1 MFKKFYDPLLFD
13 IKLSTAYIPL
23 AGGIAF
29 GNFGGGAYFS
39 PYFCGLRLNC
49 GLHFERGL
57 PMNNKRKF
65 KHLTWTD
72 RLIIE
77 KDLKLKMSAKQIA
90 EHIGCSIRTVY
101 YEIKRGECIQK
112 EYRYT
117 DYWGERHY
125 KEVKAYSP
133 DIAEEK
139 YRQELSA
146 KGAPLKL
153 SNDYKLADYIERRI
167 VDDGLT
173 PGAVLGEIKRN
184 NLSFK
189 TEIKSVHTI
198 YNYIDKNV
206 FLRLS
211 LKNLPIKS
219 KRKKHKRKIQASKA
233 PQGTSIEKRPK
244 EILQRNTFGHWEM
257 DCVVGTTLKTLL
269 ILTERLTRKE
279 IIIPIPNK
287 KAVSVVNALNK
298 LERKFG
304 KLFKKI
310 FKTITV
316 DNGVEFSDFDGIE
329 KSIYGKNKKR
339 TTVYY
344 CHPYSSYER
353 GTNERLNREI
363 RRKLPKGT
371 NFNKV
376 SDKEIKA
383 VEDWVNNYP
392 KAVLGYA
399 TANEVFEK
407 YVSALI

>member
-1 MFKKFYDPLLFD
+1 
-13 IKLSTAYIPL
+13 
-23 AGGIAF
+23 
-29 GNFGGGAYFS
+29 
-39 PYFCGLRLNC
+39 
-49 GLHFERGL
+49 
-57 PMNNKRKF
+57 MNNKRKF

-90 EHIGCSIRTVY
+90 DHIGCSVRTIY
-101 YEIKRGECIQK
+101 YEIKRGECTQK
-112 EYRYT
+112 IRSYT
-117 DYWGERHY
+117 NYWGENIY
-125 KEVKAYSP
+125 KEVTAYSP
-133 DIAEEK
+133 NIAEEK

-153 SNDYKLADYIERRI
+153 SNDYELADYIERRI
-167 VDDGLT
+167 VDGGLT
-173 PGAVLGEIKRN
+173 PAAVLGEIKYN
-184 NLSFK
+184 KLQFK

-211 LKNLPIKS
+211 LKHLPVKS
-219 KRKKHKRKIQASKA
+219 KRKVHNRKIQAKRVSK
-233 PQGTSIEKRPK
+233 GTSIEKRP
-244 EILQRNTFGHWEM
+244 EGILQRNTFGHWEM

-269 ILTERLTRKE
+269 VLTERLTRKE
-279 IIIPIPNK
+279 IILPIPNK
-287 KAVSVVNALNK
+287 QAVSVVTALNRI
-298 LERKFG
+298 ERKYG
-304 KLFKKI
+304 KLFKQI
-310 FKTITV
+310 FKTITI
-316 DNGVEFSDFDGIE
+316 DNGVEFSDYNGLE

-371 NFNKV
+371 NFNRI
-376 SDKEIKA
+376 SDKEVQA
-383 VEDWVNNYP
+383 VEDWVNAYP

-407 YVSALI
+407 HISTLT

>member
-1 MFKKFYDPLLFD
+1 
-13 IKLSTAYIPL
+13 
-23 AGGIAF
+23 
-29 GNFGGGAYFS
+29 
-39 PYFCGLRLNC
+39 
-49 GLHFERGL
+49 
-57 PMNNKRKF
+57 
-65 KHLTWTD
+65 
-72 RLIIE
+72 
-77 KDLKLKMSAKQIA
+77 MSAKQIA
-90 EHIGCSIRTVY
+90 EHIGCSVRTVY
-101 YEIKRGECIQK
+101 YEIKRGECMQK

-125 KEVKAYSP
+125 KEVTAYSP

-139 YRQELSA
+139 YRLELSA

-153 SNDYKLADYIERRI
+153 SNDYNLAEYIERRI

-173 PGAVLGEIKRN
+173 PGAVLGEIRRN
-184 NLSFK
+184 NLQFT

-211 LKNLPIKS
+211 LQHLPVKCR
-219 KRKKHKRKIQASKA
+219 KKKHKRKVKASKA
-233 PQGTSIEKRPK
+233 PQGTSIEKRPSD
-244 EILQRNTFGHWEM
+244 ILLRNIFGHWEM

-269 ILTERLTRKE
+269 VLTERLTRKE
-279 IIIPIPNK
+279 IIIPISNK
-287 KAVSVVNALNK
+287 KTVSVVNALNK
-298 LERKFG
+298 LERKYG
-304 KLFKKI
+304 KLFKNI

-316 DNGVEFSDFDGIE
+316 DNGVEFSDFEGLE
-329 KSIYGKNKKR
+329 KSIYGNKKR

-407 YVSALI
+407 YISAL

>member
-1 MFKKFYDPLLFD
+1 
-13 IKLSTAYIPL
+13 
-23 AGGIAF
+23 
-29 GNFGGGAYFS
+29 
-39 PYFCGLRLNC
+39 
-49 GLHFERGL
+49 
-57 PMNNKRKF
+57 MNNKRKF

-77 KDLKLKMSAKQIA
+77 KDLKMKMSAKQIA
-90 EHIGCSIRTVY
+90 DHIGCSVRTVY
-101 YEIKRGECIQK
+101 YEIKRGESTK
-112 EYRYT
+112 KVNYYT
-117 DYWGERHY
+117 NYWGDKHY
-125 KEVKAYSP
+125 KDVKCYSP

-184 NLSFK
+184 KLQFR

-211 LKNLPIKS
+211 LKHLPVKC
-219 KRKKHKRKIQASKA
+219 KRKKHNRKIKASKP
-233 PQGTSIEKRPK
+233 PQGISIEKRPE
-244 EILQRNTFGHWEM
+244 EILRRNTFGHWEM
-257 DCVVGTTLKTLL
+257 DCVVGTSLKTLL
-269 ILTERLTRKE
+269 VLSERLTRKE
-279 IIIPIPNK
+279 IIMPIPNK
-287 KAVSVVNALNK
+287 KAVSVVIALNK
-298 LERKFG
+298 LEKKYG
-304 KLFKKI
+304 KLFKTI

-316 DNGVEFSDFDGIE
+316 DNGVEFSDYKGIE
-329 KSIYGKNKKR
+329 KSIYGNNKKR
-339 TTVYY
+339 TAVYY

-371 NFNKV
+371 NFKKV
-376 SDKEIKA
+376 SDKEVKA
-383 VEDWVNNYP
+383 VENWVNEYP

-407 YVSALI
+407 HVSALT